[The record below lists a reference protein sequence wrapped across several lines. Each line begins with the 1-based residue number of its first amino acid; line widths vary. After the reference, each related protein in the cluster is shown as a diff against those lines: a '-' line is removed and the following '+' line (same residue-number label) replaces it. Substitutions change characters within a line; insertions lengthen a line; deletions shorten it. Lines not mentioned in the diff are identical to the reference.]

1 MIPKSHTMDLH
12 KLIKDHH
19 TPPTN
24 AGEMKKLIKLNNVNY
39 EFNINLKIA
48 KSSILLPKN
57 HKLIITANSTNTANN
72 SNVSSAISSASA
84 SVSSIASAS
93 VSSAAN
99 ATNAANTS
107 NAISRA
113 ASRATNAASS
123 AIANKQLQYNK
134 FVDANIPHI
143 KEMLM
148 TIDNIILCGSGALYP
163 YNSQIVPNSF
173 NLFLYNADAV
183 SIREM
188 VKIQNIKI
196 IKILEI
202 LNKYGYK
209 YNICIVKGCFKITTS
224 QNIIIKIILKN
235 YKSISEILHSF
246 DLPSRAIA
254 YDGITTYLTKL
265 SAWSL
270 VTKLNVIIPS
280 YIEDVYE
287 TALIK
292 YFNRGYGIVFPYLK
306 FENNSLDIANLHLK
320 WDYINDDLAIGTIQL
335 TSLNS
340 LSAIFTNDASLNT
353 INSGYVINIDRKTN
367 IIENNYY
374 QILYKN
380 DQFQHIIYSAELLT
394 PARIVD
400 FKICNLLQS
409 NDYIKWLYGYIHT
422 NLIIKNCNK
431 YSINEE
437 FLKIIFGNN
446 YELLPLINT
455 QIKELNKRISF
466 LNASKMEGKIFILK
480 DLIESII
487 ANEGKKIESI
497 NNLKIDWNIYVNRYI
512 KSNLTYEEWYG
523 LSNFRY
529 LSKYATNDL
538 NSLQNHINTYIN
550 ELNTNA
556 AVCALCLHNIHHL
569 SPNTIRLKCGHLFH
583 ERTSNGCYE
592 CGGIDIWLEKNNS
605 CPECRNLDPK
615 ERPNIN
621 QLIF

>member
-1 MIPKSHTMDLH
+1 VL
-12 KLIKDHH
+12 
-19 TPPTN
+19 
-24 AGEMKKLIKLNNVNY
+24 
-39 EFNINLKIA
+39 FR
-48 KSSILLPKN
+48 
-57 HKLIITANSTNTANN
+57 ST
-72 SNVSSAISSASA
+72 SNVA
-84 SVSSIASAS
+84 SVSTTSSTASSVASVSIAAS
-93 VSSAAN
+93 NVASSTTSNVASIAASSTTSNVASRVVSSAAS
-99 ATNAANTS
+99 TVTS
-107 NAISRA
+107 A
-113 ASRATNAASS
+113 AST
-123 AIANKQLQYNK
+123 NKQLQYNK

-163 YNSQIVPNSF
+163 YNTQIMPNSF

-196 IKILEI
+196 IKVLEI

-270 VTKLNVIIPS
+270 VTKLNVIMPS

-306 FENNSLDIANLHLK
+306 FENNSLDISNLHLK
-320 WDYINDDLAIGTIQL
+320 WDYINDDIAIGTIQL

-353 INSGYVINIDRKTN
+353 INSGYAINIDRKTN

-487 ANEGKKIESI
+487 ATEGKKIESI
-497 NNLKIDWNIYVNRYI
+497 NNLKIDWNIYINRYI

-523 LSNFRY
+523 ISNFRY

-538 NSLQNHINTYIN
+538 NSLQNHINTYMN
-550 ELNTNA
+550 ELNTNSDI
-556 AVCALCLHNIHHL
+556 CALCLHNIHHL